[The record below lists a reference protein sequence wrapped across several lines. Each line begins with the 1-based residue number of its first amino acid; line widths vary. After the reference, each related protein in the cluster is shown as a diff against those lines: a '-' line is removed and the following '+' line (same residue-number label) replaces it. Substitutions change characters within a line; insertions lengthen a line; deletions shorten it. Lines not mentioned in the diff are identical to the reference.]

1 MKKKDY
7 VILMADIVASRKTQ
21 QNKLMKMFR
30 KITNEINYEKKD
42 ILLSPITVTL
52 GDEFQC
58 VVKNVESGLELMISI
73 DEKKLYEL
81 ADFKL
86 RYVLLEGGIDTP
98 INQNIAYG
106 MLGEGLT
113 KARERLT
120 ESKNTHNRYL
130 FYLKNIRKSEALMNS
145 MIIYQSIIDD
155 WKTDKD
161 YPLVKKFL
169 ELKDYK
175 LVADDLGKTRS
186 QIWKR
191 ENSLNLDAYFSIKK
205 VINYITETK

>member
-7 VILMADIVASRKTQ
+7 IILMADIVASRKTQ

-42 ILLSPITVTL
+42 ILLSPITITL

-58 VVKNVESGLELMISI
+58 VVKNVESGLALMFSI

-120 ESKNTHNRYL
+120 ESKNTQHRYL
-130 FYLKNIRKSEALMNS
+130 FYLKNVRKSEALMNS

-169 ELKDYK
+169 EFKDYK